1 MQEAMDIYDVIIIGG
16 GPAGLTAGLYTS
28 RARLRSILIEK
39 GFAGGQVVTIEWVE
53 NYPGFDEGVSG
64 IELSQRIERQAKKF
78 GLEIIQSAV
87 AGIYLHDEIKKIALE
102 EGKIHEAKA
111 VILATGANPRPLK
124 VEGEEKY
131 RGRGVSYCA
140 TCDGAFFKGKKIA
153 VIGGGDSAVEE
164 AIFLT
169 KFAEVVYVIHR
180 RDQLRATK
188 ISQERAFANQKIK
201 FLWNSL
207 VERIDGKDTVT
218 ALFLKNVKTGE
229 VSRLDVEGVF
239 IYVGYNPNIG
249 FLKGIIK
256 LDEDNYIITDEEMST
271 SVPGIFAA
279 GDVRAKSLKQITTA
293 VGDGAIAAVSAEKYI
308 SQMERYGIAKGK

>member
-1 MQEAMDIYDVIIIGG
+1 MDIYDVIIIGG

-28 RARLRSILIEK
+28 RARLKSLLIEK

-53 NYPGFDEGVSG
+53 NYPGFDEGISG

-78 GLEIIQSAV
+78 GLEIIQGSV
-87 AGIYLHDEIKKIALE
+87 AEIYLHEIKKIVLE
-102 EGKIHEAKA
+102 EGKTYKAKA

-140 TCDGAFFKGKKIA
+140 TCDGAFFKDKKIA
-153 VIGGGDSAVEE
+153 VIGGGNSAVEE

-180 RDQLRATK
+180 RDQLRAAK
-188 ISQERAFANQKIK
+188 IIQERAFANQKIK
-201 FLWNSL
+201 FVWNSL
-207 VERIDGKDTVT
+207 VERIDGNDTVT

-249 FLKGIIK
+249 FLKGLVK
-256 LDEDNYIITDEEMST
+256 LDEENYIITDEEMST
-271 SVPGIFAA
+271 SVQGTFAA

-308 SQMERYGIAKGK
+308 SQMERHGMAKGK